1 MSAFQSTSMAL
12 KLLSGE
18 FGGLAVIFGSFTA
31 EQGMLLAVSS
41 AFSLAMKESQGVKC
55 DLSLASV

>member
-1 MSAFQSTSMAL
+1 MAL

-18 FGGLAVIFGSFTA
+18 LGGLAVIFGSFTA